1 MRLQPWRKRRRD
13 AVVVFV
19 QLPTLT
25 PETTTGDDE
34 PIIGVVESEAE
45 AERIA
50 AQHPQDRIR
59 WETVSL
65 HSEQEALPST
75 LLVGVQGGFFE
86 EIADRSPSPLA
97 VFTTAAEARAWA
109 RRRRDGGPEV
119 LLFEVPCGTIDL
131 SAPAWPRRFLSEPG

>member
-1 MRLQPWRKRRRD
+1 MRFRLWRKRRRD

-50 AQHPQDRIR
+50 AQHQQDRIR

-65 HSEQEALPST
+65 YSDREPLPSI

-86 EIADRSPSPLA
+86 EIADRSPSPLG
-97 VFTTAAEARAWA
+97 VFTTAEEARAWA
-109 RRRRDGGPEV
+109 RRRRDCGAEV

-131 SAPAWPRRFLSEPG
+131 SAPVWPRRRLSEPG

>member
-1 MRLQPWRKRRRD
+1 MRFRLWRNRRRD
-13 AVVVFV
+13 AQVVFV

-65 HSEQEALPST
+65 YSDREPLPSSV
-75 LLVGVQGGFFE
+75 LVAVQGGFFE
-86 EIADRSPSPLA
+86 EIADRSPSPLG
-97 VFTTAAEARAWA
+97 VFTTVEEARAWA
-109 RRRRDGGPEV
+109 RRRRDGGAEV